1 MKRFPVCFVSIYI
14 AINSAI
20 EKGEVMMKRFLSYL
34 SWTLV
39 IGIVLYYG
47 MQLQEQI
54 IEQSTM
60 TFNPFPRQ
68 AYIALFPVVIGLLIN
83 APKVLLHM
91 KNKTDWTYDW
101 IKFAAIGLP
110 TLYLVV
116 MTFLPFSPLG
126 AGRVTLPMHV
136 FFSETTVTT
145 IAGLVF
151 GYIVLA
157 SFRFGDTK
165 ANH

>member
-1 MKRFPVCFVSIYI
+1 
-14 AINSAI
+14 
-20 EKGEVMMKRFLSYL
+20 MMKRFLSYL

-54 IEQSTM
+54 IEQSKM

-68 AYIALFPVVIGLLIN
+68 AYIALFPVGIGLLIN

-116 MTFLPFSPLG
+116 MTFLPFSPIG

-151 GYIVLA
+151 GYIALA
-157 SFRFGDTK
+157 SFRFADTK
-165 ANH
+165 VSQQNIES